1 MRIGRSLKS
10 ISSAALFACL
20 LPCSG
25 QGQSGQ
31 SVTVTTRDGQITVN
45 NFVAVY
51 VLPMRIAIGDIPTEA
66 QTSINVILYLRDGA
80 EGKTEKLSLPFN
92 VLQRISFDKPG
103 QYEGPCGREYSD
115 RPIWR
120 ILHRNG
126 RLLRI
131 SNMCYAEIAPSGN
144 TLRALKLSHGRII
157 NRGDSPRG
165 FDLGSKE
172 LPVRTLPK
180 GTVENRLMLLKFFEG
195 NTISTSG
202 VKTKVY
208 FYPSENLQ
216 IDFPN
221 NQTVPQ
227 KTTPQP

>member
-1 MRIGRSLKS
+1 MRTSRSLKS

-31 SVTVTTRDGQITVN
+31 SATVTTRDGQSTVN

-51 VLPMRIAIGDIPTEA
+51 VLPMRIAIGGRPTEA
-66 QTSINVILYLRDGA
+66 QTSINVILYFRDGA
-80 EGKTEKLSLPFN
+80 PGKTEKVSLPFN
-92 VLQRISFDKPG
+92 LLQRISFDKPG
-103 QYEGPCGREYSD
+103 QYEGPCGSEYSAW
-115 RPIWR
+115 PIWR
-120 ILHRNG
+120 ILRRDG
-126 RLLRI
+126 KLLRI

-144 TLRALKLSHGRII
+144 TLRALKLNYGRKI
-157 NRGDSPRG
+157 NRGDPNG
-165 FDLGSKE
+165 FDLASKE
-172 LPVRTLPK
+172 LSVRNMPE
-180 GTVENRLMLLKFFEG
+180 GTVENRPMVLRFFEG

-202 VKTKVY
+202 VKTKVQ

-216 IDFPN
+216 IDFSN
-221 NQTVPQ
+221 NPTAPQ